1 MLCKEGG
8 VFCLAIL
15 VALEIIIIFNRKR
28 RGEVILDPDF
38 ILFFVYKMLFWFSY
52 LLIFVSLRLWVLNG
66 TYPVFTPP
74 DNPAAFAKDK
84 FVKWSSFAFYWFQHY
99 WLLLAPKN
107 LAYDWA
113 YGSIP
118 LVQDLSDSRI
128 LAILC
133 LFSSVIF
140 IGIHCFR
147 SIFGFSDNR
156 RILLPTLLLFVPFI
170 PASNVLVSVGF
181 AVAERVMYTP
191 RSGSHPK
198 LKNRTCI
205 LMKIIKSLN

>member
-15 VALEIIIIFNRKR
+15 VALEIIIIFNRRR
-28 RGEVILDPDF
+28 RGEVILDPDL
-38 ILFFVYKMLFWFSY
+38 ILHFVYKLLFWFSF

-74 DNPAAFAKDK
+74 DNPAGFAKDK
-84 FVKWSSFAFYWFQHY
+84 FVKWASFAFYWVQHY
-99 WLLLAPKN
+99 WLLLAPTN

-118 LVQDLSDSRI
+118 LLKDLSDTRI
-128 LAILC
+128 LAIMC
-133 LFSSVIF
+133 LLASVGF
-140 IGIHCFR
+140 IGINCLR
-147 SIFGFSDNR
+147 SIFGWTNKQ
-156 RILLPTLLLFVPFI
+156 RILLPTLLLFIPFI
-170 PASNVLVSVGF
+170 PASNVLVTVGF

-191 RSGSHPK
+191 RLGSDHM
-198 LKNRTCI
+198 LG
-205 LMKIIKSLN
+205 